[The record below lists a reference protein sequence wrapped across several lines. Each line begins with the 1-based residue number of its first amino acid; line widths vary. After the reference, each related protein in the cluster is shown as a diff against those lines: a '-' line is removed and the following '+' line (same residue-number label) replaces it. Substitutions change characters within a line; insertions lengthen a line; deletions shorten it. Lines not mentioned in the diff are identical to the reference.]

1 MKGPEKRQKSTRKKS
16 EDDDFKPPGGAEE
29 SSEDEM
35 DVSIA
40 ESADDT
46 ISEPEKSP
54 VKSKKKPAS
63 RSKTTS
69 AARNR
74 NLNATMNDMSIF
86 AADDEE
92 EADGAPKVVWTHE
105 ELEWLKPK
113 NIKDNK
119 GRRVDDVDYD
129 PTTLHVP
136 DAYIKSLT
144 PGMGNWWKIKSR
156 NFDVVTFY
164 KVGKFY
170 ELYHMDAVI
179 GVQNCGVTFMKG
191 KYAHAGFPEMRFDHF
206 ASMLVTKGRV
216 QNC

>member
-1 MKGPEKRQKSTRKKS
+1 
-16 EDDDFKPPGGAEE
+16 
-29 SSEDEM
+29 M

-40 ESADDT
+40 ESEDVT
-46 ISEPEKSP
+46 ISEPDESP

-63 RSKTTS
+63 RPKATP
-69 AARNR
+69 AARKR
-74 NLNATMNDMSIF
+74 NINAAMNDMSIF
-86 AADDEE
+86 AADDDE
-92 EADGAPKVVWTHE
+92 EANGESKVVWAHE

-119 GRRVDDVDYD
+119 GRKVDDVEYD
-129 PTTLHVP
+129 PTTLLVP
-136 DAYIKSLT
+136 DSFIKSLT

-156 NFDVVTFY
+156 NYDVVIFY

-191 KYAHAGFPEMRFDHF
+191 KFAHAGFPEMRFDHF

-216 QNC
+216 HFH